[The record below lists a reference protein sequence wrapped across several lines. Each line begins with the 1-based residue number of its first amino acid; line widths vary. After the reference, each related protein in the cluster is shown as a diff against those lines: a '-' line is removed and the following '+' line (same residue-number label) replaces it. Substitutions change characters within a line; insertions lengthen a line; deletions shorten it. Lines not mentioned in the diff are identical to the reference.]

1 VKPTFLTVVAFIG
14 VLAFLV
20 LFIADREM
28 QSGIE
33 RLSRYRFSPR
43 FALDAGEGLQLAGWR
58 RPVRPAAAGR
68 WFSSGAITKGR
79 REYVPTAHR
88 AQN

>member
-1 VKPTFLTVVAFIG
+1 MKPTFLTVVAFIG
-14 VLAFLV
+14 VLAFLA

-43 FALDAGEGLQLAGWR
+43 SALDAGEGLQLAGR
-58 RPVRPAAAGR
+58 RTGSGLPPRVGDAA
-68 WFSSGAITKGR
+68 SL
-79 REYVPTAHR
+79 
-88 AQN
+88 Q

>member
-1 VKPTFLTVVAFIG
+1 MKRTFLTVLAFIG

-28 QSGIE
+28 QSGID

-43 FALDAGEGLQLAGWR
+43 PALDAGEGLQLVSR
-58 RPVRPAAAGR
+58 RTR
-68 WFSSGAITKGR
+68 SSLPPKADDAVL
-79 REYVPTAHR
+79 EQQASE
-88 AQN
+88 Q

>member
-1 VKPTFLTVVAFIG
+1 VKRTFLTVLAFIG

-20 LFIADREM
+20 LFIADRQV

-43 FALDAGEGLQLAGWR
+43 SALDAGEGLQLAGR
-58 RPVRPAAAGR
+58 RSRSGLPAHAALER
-68 WFSSGAITKGR
+68 QAS
-79 REYVPTAHR
+79 E
-88 AQN
+88 Q

>member
-1 VKPTFLTVVAFIG
+1 VKRTFLTVLAFIG

-28 QSGIE
+28 QSGID

-43 FALDAGEGLQLAGWR
+43 PALDAGEGLQLVSR
-58 RPVRPAAAGR
+58 RGRSDLPPKADDAALEQQA
-68 WFSSGAITKGR
+68 S
-79 REYVPTAHR
+79 E
-88 AQN
+88 Q